1 MNIQFGC
8 LQQRSLFC
16 IREVVSDLNGCGCGC
31 DCDVMFRQEV
41 PLTLGENLSDVKV
54 YANFSKPSTISP

>member
-1 MNIQFGC
+1 MV
-8 LQQRSLFC
+8 
-16 IREVVSDLNGCGCGC
+16 EAVVVT
-31 DCDVMFRQEV
+31 VMFRKEV